1 MTKLK
6 YIEHLDLLR
15 AISVLLVIFFHLDI
29 PFFSGG
35 FLGVDIFFVISG
47 YLITRLIKNEYHNTG
62 GFSFKNF
69 YVRRAKRLLPS
80 LFLVIILTFIFS
92 FLILFPDDF
101 IDTTKSIFYSSTGLS
116 NFYFLSQSG
125 YFDNAS
131 HFKPLLH
138 TWSLGIE
145 EQFYILWPL
154 TLIFFLTYFRVVKQV
169 ILILTFL
176 ALSFFITLYVSFNGL
191 PENIIGFFIKNSEM
205 SLRTD
210 SLQFYL
216 LPFRSY
222 EFLIGAALSF
232 LPVISIK
239 REFIKIFLNLVGL
252 ILILFVC
259 TSFDKETL
267 FLSSLTI
274 IPCLG
279 AGLLIVTPPSNLLV
293 RLGKVKVLKLIGKA
307 SYTWYLFHWPIFVL
321 YRYVTGGNLTIIE
334 QVSLFFCSLLISL
347 FVYKRFETPLRTGN
361 KNQPIISN
369 KKIAVLVIS
378 FICGFAF
385 LQYNVS
391 KNDGWLWRL
400 NDSNIS
406 LIKNTMPRTGGH
418 GFDRVGLLNKSY
430 SGEPIDMFWYGDSHA
445 SHYANA
451 IDSLFIKK
459 NDKVVHMTNI
469 RSLGL
474 PDLINFRVDQKI
486 IDKEQAEAIERIN
499 EHPNSV
505 LVLSYHW
512 HMEKYCSKLL
522 DDSTQEFQYFP
533 RTIESYN
540 YIYSK
545 IDKFISMIG
554 DKKTII
560 IGENPRL
567 NPKELS
573 SFNKALRPNYFKKLG
588 EAGFALDPYIVEV
601 NASIKQYFKDNSKVL
616 FIDPTEVLCE
626 DGKCF
631 DYLRGK
637 FYYKDDHHL
646 SQTGALFVL
655 EAYEKDIL
663 EFIKK

>member
-1 MTKLK
+1 MNKLK
-6 YIEHLDLLR
+6 YIDHLDLLR

-35 FLGVDIFFVISG
+35 FLGVDVFFVISG
-47 YLITRLIKNEYHNTG
+47 FLITRLIKNEYQNNG
-62 GFSFKNF
+62 RFSFKNF

-92 FLILFPDDF
+92 FLILSPDDF
-101 IDTTKSIFYSSTGLS
+101 IDTAKSMFYSSTGLS

-154 TLIFFLTYFRVVKQV
+154 ILILLLTYFRATKQV

-176 ALSFFITLYVSFNGL
+176 ALSFFITIYVSINGL
-191 PENIIGFFIKNSEM
+191 PENVIGFFIKDSEM

-239 REFIKIFLNLVGL
+239 SEFIKTFLNLFGL
-252 ILILFVC
+252 ILIVFVC
-259 TSFDKETL
+259 TTINKETL

-279 AGLLIVTPPSNLLV
+279 AGLLIVTPPSTLLV
-293 RLGKVKVLKLIGKA
+293 RLGKVRILKLIGKA

-321 YRYVTGGNLTIIE
+321 YRYVTGSHLSIIE
-334 QVSLFFCSLLISL
+334 QVFLFICSFLISL
-347 FVYKRFETPLRTGN
+347 FVYKRFETPLRTSD

-385 LQYNVS
+385 LNYNVS
-391 KNDGWLWRL
+391 NNEGWLWRL
-400 NDSNIS
+400 DKDIVV
-406 LIKNTMPRTGGH
+406 PRTGAH

-459 NDKVVHMTNI
+459 NAKVVHMTNI

-474 PDLINFRVDQKI
+474 PEIINYRVDQKI

-499 EHPNSV
+499 AHPNSV

-512 HMEKYCSKLL
+512 HMEKYCSKVLNET
-522 DDSTQEFQYFP
+522 SQEFEHFE
-533 RTIESYN
+533 RSIESYN
-540 YIYSK
+540 FVYAK

-554 DKKTII
+554 DKKAII

-567 NPKELS
+567 DPKELS
-573 SFNKALRPNYFKKLG
+573 SVNKTLRPKYFKSVSSG
-588 EAGFALDPYIVEV
+588 SFPLDPYIVEV
-601 NASIKQYFKDNSKVL
+601 NESIKEYFQKNSNVL

-626 DGKCF
+626 DGKCLDF
-631 DYLRGK
+631 LNDT

-655 EAYEKDIL
+655 DAYEQTIL
-663 EFIKK
+663 DFISH